1 MEPLLIVFIAVALL
15 FDYLNGFHDSA
26 NVVATV
32 IASRAMSPRTAL
44 GMTALANLL
53 GPFLFGVAVA
63 TTIGNEVVS
72 SQAVTI
78 PVALAALFS
87 AILWNLATWLLGI
100 PSSSSHAL
108 LGGFM
113 GAALAGFGLG
123 VIREEGLTKVLLG
136 LFISPIL
143 GAGLGWLVM
152 RAVLKLGE
160 KLSPRVN
167 VFFLR
172 AQWLTAATLG
182 LSHGTN
188 DAQKT
193 MGIMTLGLVA
203 FGVLPTFHVPVWVIA
218 ASASAIALGT
228 AMGGWRLIK
237 TMGGRFY
244 RIRSTH
250 AFSSQLA
257 GTAVILG
264 AALLGGPVS
273 TTQVVSSTIVGAGA
287 AERLS
292 KVRWGTA
299 MQIVVAWVL
308 TIPATILLG
317 ALGYWLLSRLL

>member
-1 MEPLLIVFIAVALL
+1 VEPLLIVFIAVALL

-32 IASRAMSPRTAL
+32 IASRAMSPRMAL
-44 GMTALANLL
+44 GMTALANLV

-63 TTIGNEVVS
+63 TTIGNEVVT

-87 AILWNLATWLLGI
+87 AIVWNLVTWLLGI

-136 LFISPIL
+136 LFISPVL
-143 GAGLGWLVM
+143 GAAVGWLVM
-152 RAVLKLGE
+152 RFVLRIGE
-160 KLSPRVN
+160 KLSPKVN
-167 VFFLR
+167 IFFLR
-172 AQWLTAATLG
+172 AQWLTAGALG

-193 MGIMTLGLVA
+193 MGILTLGLVA
-203 FGVLPTFHVPVWVIA
+203 FGVLPTFRVPVWVIA

-250 AFSSQLA
+250 AFSSQVA

-273 TTQVVSSTIVGAGA
+273 TTQVISSTIVGAGA

-299 MQIVVAWVL
+299 MQILVAWVL
-308 TIPATILLG
+308 TIPATGLLG
-317 ALGYWLLSRLL
+317 ALGFWLLSRLI